1 MSDQEDRL
9 TRMEEKIDKLS
20 DAVVSIARAEEKLIQ
35 LGTLTD
41 VLFKKIDDM
50 QTQEK
55 GVVESLFDSIANSI
69 EYIFQDEE
77 IFYANEHSKEELL
90 DFLNSL
96 NNNQFEELRNFFSSM
111 PSIQHKEHY
120 TCPKCGSEEELI
132 LSTVEDFF
140 A

>member
-50 QTQEK
+50 NNRIIEMEKTSAETQAFMNGFNK
-55 GVVESLFDSIANSI
+55 LSWVFVSG
-69 EYIFQDEE
+69 
-77 IFYANEHSKEELL
+77 LL
-90 DFLNSL
+90 TALAGIVAYNL
-96 NNNQFEELRNFFSSM
+96 W
-111 PSIQHKEHY
+111 
-120 TCPKCGSEEELI
+120 G
-132 LSTVEDFF
+132 
-140 A
+140 